1 MAVSRL
7 LRSTVIGVV
16 VSLVVTVAAW
26 TPAARPQVVG
36 AAGPVPVAEW
46 TFDEGIGATANDVVG
61 SLDGT
66 LVGGASWVTTGAAQG
81 SGAIAFDGVD
91 DAVTVT
97 TSSTLEPSGSFTLM
111 FWVKSTDQ
119 INTSNQPILQ
129 KNFNGCDVGSSW
141 SADQGLE
148 GIFGQVRLAGYPNS
162 TGAES
167 NGYLPTWN
175 GEWHKFAMVVDP
187 SGGLVSAWIDGHKQ
201 VADFTV
207 PLNLNYGA
215 SGRIDD
221 HLRIGGPG
229 VDCPNRK
236 PFHGAVDD
244 LKIFATALTDAQ
256 VLAEMPVF
264 PTTTTVQVVQNQ
276 VATTVYG
283 DAEFFL
289 QAFMTPPPPAG
300 DTEFYLSKDG
310 GPETLFA
317 TSPIV
322 EGGIGWSFTRVGPGV
337 LVPGSYS
344 YRATWL
350 GASNWLT
357 STSDPTTF
365 TVVGRPIEMTLAATP
380 DADVPGGGS
389 TLAARIRTINP
400 ALLPTVTGPVEFH
413 DVTGGGDVLLGSSS
427 LAYIGNP
434 SWNQATFNV
443 SGLATGLHTYEARF
457 AGTNEIAG
465 GTAQATVTVGKQAS
479 GAWLDVTPN
488 PVLNTAGATAAVYI
502 SSSRKGLT
510 GHDIALPA
518 ATGTVAVKR
527 VSTGAVLG
535 TTPVNGPGPY
545 SLLLPV
551 FPSGTVGLVAEY
563 SGDANFDASTSA
575 PFDLSVQSDVVDAT
589 GVTIGYTT
597 FYPAKDG
604 YRDTL
609 PIKGVRNELAS
620 VAVRVY
626 NSSNKLVKS
635 FSVAS
640 GTGPYSVSWT
650 GRNSAGTMLATGTYR
665 VVQTLT
671 DGNGIHLA
679 VTKSVVLSAKKLY
692 YYSKTVTKLGTGA
705 SSVGTSGS
713 GRVLKYSDGSIKLEA
728 RGGWVGVG
736 WQLTLPSAAVYSSLS
751 IGAYGST
758 GAPLGYMS
766 AQNFTW
772 CSYSSTW
779 DISCF
784 DRSTAMH
791 TTTSWATRS
800 VSASANRHGR
810 YVRIAVSQYIGST
823 KVYKVRAVVKY
834 GVLK

>member
-1 MAVSRL
+1 MSVGRL
-7 LRSTVIGVV
+7 LRPTVIGVV
-16 VSLVVTVAAW
+16 VSLVVTVASWA
-26 TPAARPQVVG
+26 PAARLQAVA

-46 TFDEGIGATANDVVG
+46 TFDDGAGSTANDAVG

-66 LVGGASWVTTGAAQG
+66 LIGGASWLSSGAAQG

-91 DAVTVT
+91 DAVTVA
-97 TSSTLEPSGSFTLM
+97 TSSTLEPAGSFTVM

-119 INTSNQPILQ
+119 INTSLQPIIQ
-129 KNFNGCDVGSSW
+129 KNFYGCDVGSSW
-141 SADQGLE
+141 SADQGWTS
-148 GIFGQVRLAGYPNS
+148 IVGQVLHTGYPNAFGPES
-162 TGAES
+162 T
-167 NGYLPTWN
+167 GYLPTWN
-175 GEWHKFAMVVDP
+175 GEWHKFAMVVDAP
-187 SGGLVSAWIDGHKQ
+187 GGFISAWIDGHEQ
-201 VADFTV
+201 ALNMNV

-229 VDCPNRK
+229 VDCPNKK

-283 DAEFFL
+283 DAEFGL
-289 QAFMTPPPPAG
+289 EAFMTPPPPTG

-317 TSPIV
+317 TKPIV
-322 EGGIGWSFTRVGPGV
+322 EGGIGWSFARVGPGD

-344 YRATWL
+344 YRAKWL
-350 GASNWLT
+350 GSPNWLT

-365 TVVGRPIEMTLAATP
+365 TVVGRPIEMTLGATP
-380 DADVPGGGS
+380 DADVPGGSS
-389 TLAARIRTINP
+389 TLAARIRIINP
-400 ALLPTVTGPVEFH
+400 AVLPTMAGPVEFH
-413 DVTGGGDVLLGSSS
+413 DVTGGGDVLLGTSTLS
-427 LAYIGNP
+427 YIGNP

-443 SGLATGLHTYEARF
+443 SGLATGMHTYEARF

-465 GTAQATVTVGKQAS
+465 GTAQATVTIGKQAS
-479 GAWLDVTPN
+479 GTWLDVAPN
-488 PVLNTAGATAAVYI
+488 PVLNTASATATVSI
-502 SSSRKGLT
+502 SASRKGLT

-518 ATGTVAVKR
+518 ATGTMTVKR
-527 VSTGAVLG
+527 LSTGSVVG
-535 TTPVNGPGPY
+535 TTSVNGPGPY
-545 SLLLPV
+545 SLVLPV

-563 SGDANFDASTSA
+563 SGDANFDASTSGT
-575 PFDLSVQSDVVDAT
+575 FDLSVQSDIVDAT

-620 VAVRVY
+620 VAIRVY

-635 FSVAS
+635 FTVAS

-679 VTKSVVLSAKKLY
+679 VTKSVALSAKKLY

-728 RGGWVGVG
+728 RGGWAGVG
-736 WQLTLPSAAVYSSLS
+736 WQLTLPSAAVYSTLS
-751 IGAYGST
+751 IGMYGST

-772 CSYSSTW
+772 CGYSSTW

-784 DRSTAMH
+784 DRSTAIH
-791 TTTSWATRS
+791 PTTSWATRS
-800 VSASANRHGR
+800 ISTSANRHGR

-834 GVLK
+834 GILK